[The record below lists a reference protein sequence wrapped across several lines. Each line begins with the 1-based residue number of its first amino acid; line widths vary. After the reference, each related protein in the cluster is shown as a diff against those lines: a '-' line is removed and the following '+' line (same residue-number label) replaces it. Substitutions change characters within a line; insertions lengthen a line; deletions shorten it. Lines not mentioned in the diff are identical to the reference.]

1 MIENIRTECYKGSML
16 TLKCEFNVRNR
27 IENNV
32 SIISADVQLY

>member
-1 MIENIRTECYKGSML
+1 MIENIKTECYIGRIL

-32 SIISADVQLY
+32 SIASADV